1 MRVASKHRTERRTFE
16 APALVIGH
24 RRDPV
29 HPFSD
34 AGMLADE
41 LPQGR
46 LLEAESIVEL
56 RFSPDRLTNEIAGFI
71 DSCWAERA
79 QPARRRRAAG

>member
-1 MRVASKHRTERRTFE
+1 M
-16 APALVIGH
+16 IGH

-41 LPQGR
+41 LPNGR
-46 LLEAESIVEL
+46 LLVADSLVEL
-56 RFSPDRLTNEIAGFI
+56 RTKPQRLTAEIGDFL
-71 DSCWAERA
+71 DEVWST
-79 QPARRRRAAG
+79 PKRRVATSAKRSATSGA